1 MKRKTMKDPIT
12 FTLRLEEE
20 LHNKLVEVADAKG
33 VSVSAVMRWAVMS
46 YFEKEKVDASGS

>member
-1 MKRKTMKDPIT
+1 MRRKTMKDPVT

-20 LHNKLVEVADAKG
+20 LHNKLLKEAEAKA

-46 YFEKEKVDASGS
+46 YFEDGKKDDGNA